1 MRTKDKVQ
9 GKIYVLTCLLG
20 CIMLTGC
27 SGKDVQ
33 VTITDGNTETKVMM
47 AAGETVKEALK
58 RAEIQVSEGDVV
70 EPELDA
76 AFTQQN
82 TEVTIARCAKVTV
95 EDGENITELELTGQT
110 VQDVLEQTGITLKE
124 HDYLNHAPEAV
135 LFDGM
140 NITVIRRVEVTVSI
154 DGETRKCLTKATD
167 VESFLAEQN
176 IAVDSKDR
184 ISPEKSTALAEGT
197 KITVE
202 RVSVKEITEIEPI
215 PFETET
221 EYSNS
226 MYSDEIVEKTPGVE
240 GRKEVTY
247 QVTYVD
253 GKEENRKP
261 VSEKVITEP
270 VSQVV
275 TQGTKERRRIV
286 SKQRVDDCDG
296 SGHGYYV
303 ITWSD
308 GTVEYQDF

>member
-1 MRTKDKVQ
+1 MSTKDKMRSR
-9 GKIYVLTCLLG
+9 IYFLTCLLG

-27 SGKDVQ
+27 SGRDLQ
-33 VTITDGNTETKVMM
+33 ITITDGNTETKVMM
-47 AAGETVKEALK
+47 AAGETVKEALE
-58 RAEIQVSEGDVV
+58 RAEIQVSDRDVV
-70 EPELDA
+70 EPELNA
-76 AFTQQN
+76 AFTKED
-82 TEVTIARCAKVTV
+82 TEVTISRCAKVTV
-95 EDGENITELELTGQT
+95 EDGDNITELELTGQT
-110 VQDVLEQTGITLKE
+110 VQDVLEQMGITLKE

-140 NITVIRRVEVTVSI
+140 NIAIIRRVEVTVSI
-154 DGETRKCLTKATD
+154 DGETKKCLTKASD

-176 IAVDSKDR
+176 IAVDTKDR
-184 ISPEKSTALAEGT
+184 ISPERDAALSEGI

-221 EYSNS
+221 EYSDA
-226 MYSDEIVEKTPGVE
+226 MFSDEVVEKMPGVE
-240 GRKEVTY
+240 GKKEVTY

-253 GKEENRKP
+253 GKEETRKAI
-261 VSEKVITEP
+261 SEKVITEP

-275 TQGTKERRRIV
+275 TQGTKQRRRIV

>member
-1 MRTKDKVQ
+1 MRTKDKIQ
-9 GKIYVLTCLLG
+9 GKFHILAFLLI
-20 CIMLTGC
+20 CVMLTGC
-27 SGKDVQ
+27 SAKDVQ

-47 AAGETVKEALK
+47 AAGETVKEALE
-58 RAEIQVSEGDVV
+58 RAEIQVSDTDVV
-70 EPELDA
+70 EPEIDA
-76 AFTQQN
+76 ALTQQD
-82 TEVTIARCAKVTV
+82 TAVTISRCAKVTV
-95 EDGENITELELTGQT
+95 EDGGNITELQLIGQT
-110 VQDVLEQTGITLKE
+110 VQDVLDGMGITLNE

-135 LFDGM
+135 LYDGM
-140 NITVIRRVEVTVSI
+140 VITVTRRVEVTLSI
-154 DGETRKCLTKATD
+154 DGETRKCLTKAAD
-167 VESFLAEQN
+167 VESFFAEQN
-176 IAVDSKDR
+176 IAIDTKDR
-184 ISPEKSTALAEGT
+184 VYPARGTALSEGT

-226 MYSDEIVEKTPGVE
+226 MFSDEIVEKTPGVE
-240 GRKEVTY
+240 GQKEVTY

-275 TQGTKERRRIV
+275 TQGTKSRRRIV

>member
-1 MRTKDKVQ
+1 MGTKDKMRSR
-9 GKIYVLTCLLG
+9 IYFFVGLLG

-27 SGKDVQ
+27 SGKDLQ

-47 AAGETVKEALK
+47 AAGETVKEALE
-58 RAEIQVSEGDVV
+58 RAEIQVSDKDVV
-70 EPELDA
+70 EPELNA
-76 AFTQQN
+76 AFTKED
-82 TEVTIARCAKVTV
+82 TAVTISRCAKVTV
-95 EDGENITELELTGQT
+95 EDGDNITELELTGQT
-110 VQDVLEQTGITLKE
+110 VQDVLEQMGITLKE

-140 NITVIRRVEVTVSI
+140 NIAIIRRVEVTVSV
-154 DGETRKCLTKATD
+154 DGETKKCLTKASD

-176 IAVDSKDR
+176 IAVDAKDR
-184 ISPEKSTALAEGT
+184 ISPERDAALSEGT

-226 MYSDEIVEKTPGVE
+226 MFSDEIVEKTPGVE
-240 GRKEVTY
+240 GKKEVTY

-253 GKEENRKP
+253 GKEETRKAI
-261 VSEKVITEP
+261 SEKVITEP

-275 TQGTKERRRIV
+275 TQGTKQRRRIV

>member
-1 MRTKDKVQ
+1 
-9 GKIYVLTCLLG
+9 
-20 CIMLTGC
+20 
-27 SGKDVQ
+27 
-33 VTITDGNTETKVMM
+33 MM
-47 AAGETVKEALK
+47 AAGETVKEAFN
-58 RAEIQVSEGDVV
+58 RAEIQISEKDVV

-76 AFTQQN
+76 AFTKEN
-82 TEVTIARCAKVTV
+82 TEVTISRCAKVTV
-95 EDGENITELELTGQT
+95 EDGDNITELELTGKT
-110 VQDVLEQTGITLKE
+110 VQDVLEQTGITLTE
-124 HDYLNHAPEAV
+124 HDYLNHALEAV

-140 NITVIRRVEVTVSI
+140 NIAVIRRVEVTVSV

-167 VESFLAEQN
+167 VDSFLEEQN
-176 IAVDSKDR
+176 IVTDTKDR
-184 ISPEKSTALAEGT
+184 VSPARGTALLEGT
-197 KITVE
+197 TITVE

-226 MYSDEIVEKTPGVE
+226 MYSDEVVEKTPGVE
-240 GRKEVTY
+240 GKKQVTY

-253 GKEENRKP
+253 GREENRKP
-261 VSEKVITEP
+261 VSEKVIEEP

-275 TQGTKERRRIV
+275 TQGTKQRRRIV